1 MVDAIVSS
9 LLEQLIS
16 VAADEVKQQVRLVT
30 GVRQEVKKLTSN
42 LQAIRAVLEDAE
54 KRQMQHDKAVTFWL
68 DQLKDASYDME
79 DVLEEWTTARLKL
92 QIEGVDDDTALA
104 LAPHK
109 KKVRSFFCALSNCF
123 GSFKQ
128 LSLRHDI
135 AVKIREINGTL
146 DDIAS
151 QKDTFKFVE
160 NVSNNVKKPER
171 VRTTSLIDEGE
182 VCGRVDE
189 KNELLSKL
197 LCESGEQQQGLY
209 VISLVGLGGIGKTT
223 LAQLAYNN
231 DEVKRNFEKVIWVC
245 VSDTFEGIRV
255 AKAIIEGLGVSA
267 SGLSE
272 FESLMKQIQEYI
284 MGKKFFLVLDDVWDG
299 DYKKWDPFFSCL
311 KNGHHESKI
320 LITTR
325 DRSVA
330 LQLGSI
336 DIIPVKELGEG
347 ECCLLFK
354 QIAFLR
360 RSFEDREK
368 LEPMGR
374 KIAHKCKGLPLAA
387 KVIGNLLRSKSTV
400 KEWQRILES
409 EMWKVEE
416 IGQGLLAPL
425 LLSYNDLPS
434 NSMVKRCFSYCAVFP
449 KNYNMNKEE
458 LISLWM
464 AQGYL
469 NAEEDEEMEMIGE
482 EYFNILAARSFF
494 QEFKKNDD
502 DDIMSCKMHDIVH
515 DFAQFVSSKE
525 CLWLEINGTKES
537 VINSFGDKVRHLGLN
552 FEGGA
557 SFPMSIRG
565 LDRFRTIRGLDR
577 LRTLLIYD
585 RSDFNLSLSSSILSS
600 FSISKEC
607 LRALVIRQLRLF
619 FRPNTYKIRETRKLF
634 SKLACLRALVIRQS
648 LVIRLSSSPFRLHS
662 NLIREIPKNVGKLI
676 HLRYLNLSELGIER
690 LPKTL
695 CELYNLQKLD
705 IRRCRN
711 LKELPAGIGKLKNMR
726 SLLNGE
732 TYSLKYMPVG
742 ISKLTSLRTLDKFV
756 VGGGI
761 DGSNTCRLESLK
773 NLQLLRECGIEGL
786 GNVSHLDEAER
797 LQLYNQQ
804 NLLRLRLEF
813 GRVVDGEDEARRRKK
828 EKDEQLLKTLQPPLS
843 VEKLGIILYG
853 GNIFPKWLTSLTNL
867 RNLYLRSCVK
877 CEHLPPL
884 GKLPLEKLE
893 LRNLKSVKRVGN
905 EFLGTEESSEDGP
918 SSSSSSPSVIAFP
931 KLKSLIIGAMEE
943 LEEWN
948 YRITRKENISIMPRL
963 SSLEVRSCN
972 KLKALPDYLL
982 QTTTLQDLT
991 IWKCPIL
998 ENRYREGKGED
1009 WHKISHIP
1017 HIKWWP
1023 LPIRLAVERLPLW
1036 LLCDFEEESDGW
1048 ALKSYKAKHLWA
1060 DHMFQLRKEFG
1071 VGNIVQVIV
1080 VDFDYSVEDIPE
1092 TKDLAGEET
1101 TTSVVIV
1108 QECDLQGFEKVL
1120 AVKFPPQAIAAK
1132 RHIHLRSSVSDFLG
1146 VLVQMFLKGPLNYL
1160 MKLESCYCLNES
1172 TIFCCQ
1178 GIPHMM
1184 RLCDCYWLLNYL
1196 LNQVDFEDPME
1207 NIGVLKSYRAKH
1219 MWSDHMLPWRKEF
1232 GIDTIIQVTMVCI
1245 VLSLRVCKSLAV
1257 KLPARG
1263 IAHSSSTILDFQGYL
1278 GPLTVFTHVS
1288 ILVVI
1293 TISDLASLRCI
1304 RFETA
1309 FVVKFQCLYNGR
1321 EEVKD
1326 TKQLI
1331 MANVRMKIVH
1341 HTWHVEYNLQG
1352 FQKVFAVKFQPIAV
1366 KRHIHLSNS
1375 VSDFQGVDL
1384 SELSEEDGVS
1394 QTKYKKISHIPHVV
1408 STHRWYT
1415 SLCAVFIDKM
1425 AAKYEIEK
1433 FNGNNFSLWKMKMKA
1448 VLRKNNCLAAIGERP
1463 MEITDDKWNEVD
1475 GNAISDLH
1483 LALADG
1489 VLSSVAE
1496 KNTAKEIWDT
1506 LTKLYEAKLLRNKI
1520 FLKRKLY
1527 ILRVTPQI

>member
-1 MVDAIVSS
+1 
-9 LLEQLIS
+9 
-16 VAADEVKQQVRLVT
+16 
-30 GVRQEVKKLTSN
+30 
-42 LQAIRAVLEDAE
+42 
-54 KRQMQHDKAVTFWL
+54 MQRDNAVTFWL

-92 QIEGVDDDTALA
+92 QIEGVDDDNALA
-104 LAPHK
+104 LAPYK
-109 KKVRSFFCALSNCF
+109 KKVRSLFCALSNCF
-123 GSFKQ
+123 GSFKK

-135 AVKIREINGTL
+135 AVKIREINKTL
-146 DDIAS
+146 DDITS
-151 QKDTFKFVE
+151 QKDRFKFAE

-182 VCGRVDE
+182 VFGRVDE

-197 LCESGEQQQGLY
+197 LCESSEQQQGLH

-223 LAQLAYNN
+223 LAKLAYNN

-245 VSDTFEGIRV
+245 VSDTFEETRV
-255 AKAIIEGLGVSA
+255 AKAIIEGLGVST

-284 MGKKFFLVLDDVWDG
+284 TGKKFFLVLDDVWDG

-347 ECCLLFK
+347 ECWLLFK
-354 QIAFLR
+354 QMAFLR

-434 NSMVKRCFSYCAVFP
+434 NSMVKQCFSYCAVFP

-469 NAEEDEEMEMIGE
+469 NTEEDEEMEMIGE

-494 QEFKKNDD
+494 QEFKKDDD

-515 DFAQFVSSKE
+515 DFAQFVSRKE
-525 CLWLEINGTKES
+525 CLWVEINGTKDL

-552 FEGGA
+552 FQRGT
-557 SFPMSIRG
+557 SFPMS
-565 LDRFRTIRGLDR
+565 IRGLDR

-585 RSDFNLSLSSSILSS
+585 RSDFNLSLSSILSS
-600 FSISKEC
+600 FSSSKEC
-607 LRALVIRQLRLF
+607 LRALVIRLLRLCF
-619 FRPNTYKIRETRKLF
+619 CPNTYKIRETRKLF
-634 SKLACLRALVIRQS
+634 SKLACLRALVIRES
-648 LVIRLSSSPFRLHS
+648 LVIRLSSTPVRLHS
-662 NLIREIPKNVGKLI
+662 SLIREIPKNVGKLI

-732 TYSLKYMPVG
+732 TDSLKYMPVG

-756 VGGGI
+756 VGGGV

-786 GNVSHLDEAER
+786 GNVLYLDEVER

-813 GRVVDGEDEARRRKK
+813 GRVVDGEDEERRRKK
-828 EKDEQLLKTLQPPLS
+828 EKDEQLLKALQLPLS

-884 GKLPLEKLE
+884 GKLPLEKLVIIH
-893 LRNLKSVKRVGN
+893 LKSVKRVGN
-905 EFLGTEESSEDGP
+905 EFLGIEESSEDGP

-991 IWKCPIL
+991 IWKCPLL

-1017 HIKWWP
+1017 HIKWSP
-1023 LPIRLAVERLPLW
+1023 LPLAVERLPLW

-1071 VGNIVQVIV
+1071 VGNIVRIHFNVYFVPMCYQVIV

-1108 QECDLQGFEKVL
+1108 QEYLFWLICLIPRNSFPSVSIGFSSNRNREPWEKVLLFVVECDLQGFEKVL

-1184 RLCDCYWLLNYL
+1184 RLCDCYRLLNYL
-1196 LNQVDFEDPME
+1196 LNQVDFEGPMENVGVDFEDPME
-1207 NIGVLKSYRAKH
+1207 NIGVFKSYRAKR
-1219 MWSDHMLPWRKEF
+1219 MWADHMLPWRKEF
-1232 GIDTIIQVTMVCI
+1232 SIDTIMQVTMVCR
-1245 VLSLRVCKSLAV
+1245 VSSSRVCKSLCSKV
-1257 KLPARG
+1257 TC
-1263 IAHSSSTILDFQGYL
+1263 SSNCTFIDYNFGFS
-1278 GPLTVFTHVS
+1278 
-1288 ILVVI
+1288 
-1293 TISDLASLRCI
+1293 RCI
-1304 RFETA
+1304 TFETA
-1309 FVVKFQCLYNGR
+1309 FAVKFQCLYNGP

-1331 MANVRMKIVH
+1331 KANVRMKIVH
-1341 HTWHVEYNLQG
+1341 HTWHVEYHLQG

-1375 VSDFQGVDL
+1375 VSDFQGVEL

-1394 QTKYKKISHIPHVV
+1394 QTKSKKISHIPHMV
-1408 STHRWYT
+1408 STHR
-1415 SLCAVFIDKM
+1415 
-1425 AAKYEIEK
+1425 
-1433 FNGNNFSLWKMKMKA
+1433 
-1448 VLRKNNCLAAIGERP
+1448 VLNVQLGERSRLAWLGVEADP
-1463 MEITDDKWNEVD
+1463 LLQSDDLLKKAYNRPSQDVNGSTQKSPRWLISK
-1475 GNAISDLH
+1475 NAIVSGLGLLGIKQGNVD
-1483 LALADG
+1483 
-1489 VLSSVAE
+1489 SVEGEARAP
-1496 KNTAKEIWDT
+1496 KVRRKRIGRKKVTA
-1506 LTKLYEAKLLRNKI
+1506 
-1520 FLKRKLY
+1520 
-1527 ILRVTPQI
+1527 

>member
-9 LLEQLIS
+9 LLVQLSS
-16 VAADEVKQQVRLVT
+16 VATDELKQQVRLVT
-30 GVRQEVKKLTSN
+30 GVEEEVKKLTRN
-42 LQAIRAVLEDAE
+42 LRAIRAVLEDAE
-54 KRQMQHDKAVTFWL
+54 KRQMQRDNAVTFWL

-92 QIEGVDDDTALA
+92 QIEGVDGDNALA
-104 LAPHK
+104 LAPYK
-109 KKVRSFFCALSNCF
+109 KKVRSLFCALSNCF
-123 GSFKQ
+123 GSFKK

-135 AVKIREINGTL
+135 AVKIREINKTL
-146 DDIAS
+146 DDITS
-151 QKDTFKFVE
+151 QKDRFKFAE

-182 VCGRVDE
+182 VFGRVDE

-197 LCESGEQQQGLY
+197 LCESSEQQQGLH

-223 LAQLAYNN
+223 LAKLAYNN

-245 VSDTFEGIRV
+245 VSDTFEETRV

-284 MGKKFFLVLDDVWDG
+284 TGKKFFLVLDDVWDG

-347 ECCLLFK
+347 ECWLLFK
-354 QIAFLR
+354 QMAFLR
-360 RSFEDREK
+360 RSFEDREN
-368 LEPMGR
+368 LEPIGR

-387 KVIGNLLRSKSTV
+387 KVIGNLLRSKSTG

-434 NSMVKRCFSYCAVFP
+434 NSMVKQCFSYCAVFP

-469 NAEEDEEMEMIGE
+469 NTEEDEEMEMIGE

-494 QEFKKNDD
+494 QEFKKDDD

-515 DFAQFVSSKE
+515 DFAQFVSRKE
-525 CLWLEINGTKES
+525 CLWVEINGTKDS

-552 FEGGA
+552 FQRGT
-557 SFPMSIRG
+557 SFPMS
-565 LDRFRTIRGLDR
+565 IRGLDR

-585 RSDFNLSLSSSILSS
+585 RSDFNLSLSSILSS
-600 FSISKEC
+600 FSSSKEC
-607 LRALVIRQLRLF
+607 LRALVIRLLRLCF
-619 FRPNTYKIRETRKLF
+619 CPNTYKIRETRKLF
-634 SKLACLRALVIRQS
+634 SKLACLRALVIRES
-648 LVIRLSSSPFRLHS
+648 LVIRLSSTPVRLHS
-662 NLIREIPKNVGKLI
+662 SLIREIPKNVGKLI

-732 TYSLKYMPVG
+732 TDSLKYMPVG

-756 VGGGI
+756 VGGGV

-773 NLQLLRECGIEGL
+773 NLQLVRECGIEGL
-786 GNVSHLDEAER
+786 GNVLYLDEVER

-813 GRVVDGEDEARRRKK
+813 GRVVDGEDEERRRKK
-828 EKDEQLLKTLQPPLS
+828 EKDEQLLKALQLPLS

-884 GKLPLEKLE
+884 GKLPLEKLVIIH
-893 LRNLKSVKRVGN
+893 LKSVKRVGN
-905 EFLGTEESSEDGP
+905 EFLGIEESSEDGP

-991 IWKCPIL
+991 IWKCALL

-1017 HIKWWP
+1017 HIKWSP
-1023 LPIRLAVERLPLW
+1023 LPDSRK
-1036 LLCDFEEESDGW
+1036 CQNYTSNSQ

-1080 VDFDYSVEDIPE
+1080 VKD
-1092 TKDLAGEET
+1092 TKPLIKAN
-1101 TTSVVIV
+1101 VRM
-1108 QECDLQGFEKVL
+1108 K
-1120 AVKFPPQAIAAK
+1120 IA
-1132 RHIHLRSSVSDFLG
+1132 HHTW
-1146 VLVQMFLKGPLNYL
+1146 LVQMFLKGPLNYL

-1172 TIFCCQ
+1172 TIFCRQ
-1178 GIPHMM
+1178 GIPRMM
-1184 RLCDCYWLLNYL
+1184 RLCDCYLLLNYL
-1196 LNQVDFEDPME
+1196 LNQVDFEDPVE

-1219 MWSDHMLPWRKEF
+1219 MWADHMLPWRKEF
-1232 GIDTIIQVTMVCI
+1232 GINTIMQVTMVCR
-1245 VLSLRVCKSLAV
+1245 VSSLRVCKSLCS
-1257 KLPARG
+1257 KFTC
-1263 IAHSSSTILDFQGYL
+1263 SSNCTFI
-1278 GPLTVFTHVS
+1278 
-1288 ILVVI
+1288 
-1293 TISDLASLRCI
+1293 
-1304 RFETA
+1304 
-1309 FVVKFQCLYNGR
+1309 
-1321 EEVKD
+1321 
-1326 TKQLI
+1326 
-1331 MANVRMKIVH
+1331 
-1341 HTWHVEYNLQG
+1341 EYNFG
-1352 FQKVFAVKFQPIAV
+1352 FSRLAVTIP
-1366 KRHIHLSNS
+1366 S
-1375 VSDFQGVDL
+1375 VS
-1384 SELSEEDGVS
+1384 
-1394 QTKYKKISHIPHVV
+1394 TKAPGYG
-1408 STHRWYT
+1408 
-1415 SLCAVFIDKM
+1415 AFIVW
-1425 AAKYEIEK
+1425 I
-1433 FNGNNFSLWKMKMKA
+1433 
-1448 VLRKNNCLAAIGERP
+1448 
-1463 MEITDDKWNEVD
+1463 
-1475 GNAISDLH
+1475 
-1483 LALADG
+1483 
-1489 VLSSVAE
+1489 
-1496 KNTAKEIWDT
+1496 
-1506 LTKLYEAKLLRNKI
+1506 
-1520 FLKRKLY
+1520 
-1527 ILRVTPQI
+1527 

>member
-9 LLEQLIS
+9 LLVQLSS

-30 GVRQEVKKLTSN
+30 GVEEEVKKLTRN
-42 LQAIRAVLEDAE
+42 LRAIRAVLEDAE
-54 KRQMQHDKAVTFWL
+54 KRQMQRDNAVTFWL

-92 QIEGVDDDTALA
+92 QIEGVDDDNALA
-104 LAPHK
+104 LAPYK

-123 GSFKQ
+123 GSFKK

-135 AVKIREINGTL
+135 AVKIREINGKL

-151 QKDTFKFVE
+151 QKDRFKFVE

-171 VRTTSLIDEGE
+171 VRAIPLIDERE

-197 LCESGEQQQGLY
+197 LCESSEQQEGLH

-245 VSDTFEGIRV
+245 VSDTFEEIRV
-255 AKAIIEGLGVSA
+255 AIAIIEGLGVSA

-284 MGKKFFLVLDDVWDG
+284 TGKKFFLVLDDVWDG

-347 ECCLLFK
+347 ECWLLFK
-354 QIAFLR
+354 QMAFLR

-368 LEPMGR
+368 LEPIGR

-409 EMWKVEE
+409 EMWKVEA

-434 NSMVKRCFSYCAVFP
+434 NSMVKQCFSYCAVFP

-469 NAEEDEEMEMIGE
+469 NTEEDEEMEMIGE

-494 QEFKKNDD
+494 QEFKKDDD
-502 DDIMSCKMHDIVH
+502 DDIMSCKMHDIIH
-515 DFAQFVSSKE
+515 DFAQFVSRKE
-525 CLWLEINGTKES
+525 CLWVEINGTKDS

-552 FEGGA
+552 FQRGT
-557 SFPMSIRG
+557 SFPIS
-565 LDRFRTIRGLDR
+565 IRGLDR

-585 RSDFNLSLSSSILSS
+585 RSDFNLSLSSILSS
-600 FSISKEC
+600 FSSSKEC
-607 LRALVIRQLRLF
+607 LRALVIRLLRLCF
-619 FRPNTYKIRETRKLF
+619 CPNTYKIRETRKLF
-634 SKLACLRALVIRQS
+634 SKLACLRALVIRES
-648 LVIRLSSSPFRLHS
+648 LVIRLSSSPVRLHS
-662 NLIREIPKNVGKLI
+662 SLIREIPKNVGKLI

-726 SLLNGE
+726 SLLNAE

-756 VGGGI
+756 VGGGV

-786 GNVSHLDEAER
+786 GNVSRLDEVER

-813 GRVVDGEDEARRRKK
+813 GRVVDGEDEERRRKK
-828 EKDEQLLKTLQPPLS
+828 EKDEQLLKALQPPLS

-884 GKLPLEKLE
+884 GKLPLEKLVIIH
-893 LRNLKSVKRVGN
+893 LKSVKRVGN
-905 EFLGTEESSEDGP
+905 EFLGIEESSEDGP
-918 SSSSSSPSVIAFP
+918 SSSSSAPSVIAFP

-948 YRITRKENISIMPRL
+948 YRITRRENISIMPRL

-982 QTTTLQDLT
+982 RTSTLQELT
-991 IWKCPIL
+991 IDKCPLL

-1009 WHKISHIP
+1009 WHKISRFP
-1017 HIKWWP
+1017 HIKWSRDSRKCQNYTSNSQVQSN
-1023 LPIRLAVERLPLW
+1023 LVLMMQAGEYAKKMRSLAKG
-1036 LLCDFEEESDGW
+1036 LLKCS
-1048 ALKSYKAKHLWA
+1048 A
-1060 DHMFQLRKEFG
+1060 DSMEKIG
-1071 VGNIVQVIV
+1071 V
-1080 VDFDYSVEDIPE
+1080 
-1092 TKDLAGEET
+1092 TKDYHCGYCATFGCWTLKKEVMAGNNFI
-1101 TTSVVIV
+1101 SCISRVHH
-1108 QECDLQGFEKVL
+1108 DHGFEK
-1120 AVKFPPQAIAAK
+1120 
-1132 RHIHLRSSVSDFLG
+1132 
-1146 VLVQMFLKGPLNYL
+1146 
-1160 MKLESCYCLNES
+1160 
-1172 TIFCCQ
+1172 
-1178 GIPHMM
+1178 
-1184 RLCDCYWLLNYL
+1184 
-1196 LNQVDFEDPME
+1196 
-1207 NIGVLKSYRAKH
+1207 
-1219 MWSDHMLPWRKEF
+1219 
-1232 GIDTIIQVTMVCI
+1232 
-1245 VLSLRVCKSLAV
+1245 
-1257 KLPARG
+1257 
-1263 IAHSSSTILDFQGYL
+1263 
-1278 GPLTVFTHVS
+1278 
-1288 ILVVI
+1288 
-1293 TISDLASLRCI
+1293 
-1304 RFETA
+1304 A
-1309 FVVKFQCLYNGR
+1309 FV
-1321 EEVKD
+1321 VKD

-1331 MANVRMKIVH
+1331 KANVRMKIVH
-1341 HTWHVEYNLQG
+1341 RTWPSVIFKGRQQFFKSTCGCKKIDGHQIILSLEALRSSTKGNRTKGNEDSRRCSEYN
-1352 FQKVFAVKFQPIAV
+1352 
-1366 KRHIHLSNS
+1366 KR
-1375 VSDFQGVDL
+1375 
-1384 SELSEEDGVS
+1384 
-1394 QTKYKKISHIPHVV
+1394 
-1408 STHRWYT
+1408 
-1415 SLCAVFIDKM
+1415 
-1425 AAKYEIEK
+1425 
-1433 FNGNNFSLWKMKMKA
+1433 
-1448 VLRKNNCLAAIGERP
+1448 ERL
-1463 MEITDDKWNEVD
+1463 TDDLLKKAYTTGHLRMSWLSSKVPRWLISK
-1475 GNAISDLH
+1475 NAIVSGLGLLGIKQDNVDSIKGEIR
-1483 LALADG
+1483 ATKARRKRI
-1489 VLSSVAE
+1489 VRRKVA
-1496 KNTAKEIWDT
+1496 A
-1506 LTKLYEAKLLRNKI
+1506 
-1520 FLKRKLY
+1520 
-1527 ILRVTPQI
+1527 